1 MLFISVPL
9 APQIPSL
16 RYSES
21 CPFWQPL
28 GTGACCDPEEQE
40 EHCMVRDLGRV
51 HGAALGE
58 LSNNCQK
65 KQRYFQHFYS
75 GVDFE
80 RCVFVLCWQW

>member
-9 APQIPSL
+9 ALQIPSL

-40 EHCMVRDLGRV
+40 EHCMVRDLGCV

-65 KQRYFQHFYS
+65 KTKVFSTFLFWS
-75 GVDFE
+75 GF
-80 RCVFVLCWQW
+80 